1 MDELV
6 AWLREQL
13 DDDQEMASKAVEYRR
28 FPTYGELD
36 RSLTP
41 RVRGHIARWEPARVL
56 AEVEAKR
63 RIIDRCLEGIAED
76 EWVRNLSPLAE
87 GVILHLAQPYADRP
101 GFKDEWRLT

>member
-6 AWLREQL
+6 AWLRQQL
-13 DDDQEMASKAVEYRR
+13 GDDEEMASKAVEHRR

-41 RVRGHIARWEPARVL
+41 RVRGHIARWDPSRVL

-63 RIIDRCLEGIAED
+63 RVITVWESQMESYGADAAE
-76 EWVRNLSPLAE
+76 EAVRAHMRDVH
-87 GVILHLAQPYADRP
+87 GMGAR
-101 GFKDEWRLT
+101 